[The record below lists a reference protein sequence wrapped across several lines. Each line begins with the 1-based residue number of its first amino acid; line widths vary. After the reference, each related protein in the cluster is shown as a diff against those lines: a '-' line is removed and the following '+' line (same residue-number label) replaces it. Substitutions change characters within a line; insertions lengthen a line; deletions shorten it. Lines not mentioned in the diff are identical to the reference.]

1 MADNVTFDI
10 KGLDSVLAKMKN
22 VSDDV
27 KYKGGRFAL
36 RKAAQVVRDS
46 ARAKAL
52 LLDDPITAQNISKN
66 IVERWSSKS
75 FKRTGNLMF
84 RVGVT
89 GGARQYADTKEN
101 RRKHRAGD
109 DYSNSGPLI
118 SKSGAPGGDT
128 FYWRFIEF
136 GTQKNRA
143 KPFMRPAFEQN
154 IGKATNEFVI
164 QYGKALDRAIKKA
177 GKV

>member
-1 MADNVTFDI
+1 MTAGTKTITTKSGTDTVADNITFNI

-36 RKAAQVVRDS
+36 RKAAQVVRNS

-52 LLDDPITAQNISKN
+52 LLDDPRTAQDISKN
-66 IVERWSSKS
+66 IVERWSSKT
-75 FKRTGNLMF
+75 FRRTGNLMF
-84 RVGVT
+84 RVGVM
-89 GGARQYADTKEN
+89 GGAGGNKSSAALDSLPGKDT
-101 RRKHRAGD
+101 RH
-109 DYSNSGPLI
+109 
-118 SKSGAPGGDT
+118 
-128 FYWRFIEF
+128 WRHLEF
-136 GTQKNRA
+136 GTEKTRA
-143 KPFMRPAFEQN
+143 QPFMRRSLEEN